1 MGNKKTGLM
10 ENLVVQNQQIIGV
23 NTSLMEK
30 TKTKE
35 IEKSASYRKWKD
47 KMFLIA
53 VVVVSIITISPIVL
67 IIGKLVWKG
76 IGQINFA
83 FFTEVTPSTFD
94 AMTAVA
100 NNEVIPGGIVNGIAG
115 TFLVVIMSS
124 VIAIPVGILIGLFLF
139 ENQSSKYANLVR
151 NLSDIIQGV
160 PSIVLGLIAY
170 IWVVKNITQGYAAIA
185 GSVALAIMM
194 LPLIIRS
201 TEETMKMIPGSLKE
215 AGMAL
220 GVPYYKVI
228 LKVLIPTGF
237 SGLSTGILLSISRIL
252 GETAPLML
260 TTLGNPMINWNITK
274 PTSAVPLLIWDF
286 YNDPNMVNLIW
297 SSSLFLMGFV
307 LFLNII
313 SKRIAAK
320 SKG

>member
-1 MGNKKTGLM
+1 MECILETKQTLNENTSVMKKTNITEL
-10 ENLVVQNQQIIGV
+10 EKSITLRKLKDKAFFIGV
-23 NTSLMEK
+23 
-30 TKTKE
+30 
-35 IEKSASYRKWKD
+35 I
-47 KMFLIA
+47 
-53 VVVVSIITISPIVL
+53 VVSIITISPIVL
-67 IIGKLVWKG
+67 IIGKLIWKG
-76 IGQINFA
+76 FRQINFS

-100 NNEVIPGGIVNGIAG
+100 NNEVIPGGIVNGITG
-115 TFLVVIMSS
+115 TFLVVLMAS
-124 VIAIPVGILIGLFLF
+124 VIAIPLGILIGLFLY
-139 ENQSSKYANLVR
+139 ENQSSRYANLVR
-151 NLSDIIQGV
+151 NLSDILQGV

-170 IWVVKNITQGYAAIA
+170 IWVVRNITQGYSAIA
-185 GSVALAIMM
+185 GSVALGIMM

-260 TTLGNPMINWNITK
+260 TTLGNPMINWDITA

-286 YNDPNMVNLIW
+286 YNDPNMVDLIW
-297 SSSLFLMGFV
+297 SSSLFLMAFV
-307 LFLNII
+307 LVLNII

-320 SKG
+320 SQK

>member
-1 MGNKKTGLM
+1 M
-10 ENLVVQNQQIIGV
+10 ENI
-23 NTSLMEK
+23 NTP
-30 TKTKE
+30 
-35 IEKSASYRKWKD
+35 IELSKNNAFRTIKD
-47 KMFLIA
+47 KAFLWGVII
-53 VVVVSIITISPIVL
+53 VSVITISPIVL

-76 IGQINFA
+76 VKQINLS
-83 FFTEVTPSTFD
+83 FFTEVTPSTFE

-100 NNEVIPGGIVNGIAG
+100 NGEVIPGGIVNGILG
-115 TFLVVIMSS
+115 TFFIVFLSA
-124 VIAIPVGILIGLFLF
+124 VIAIPLGILIGLFLF
-139 ENQSSKYANLVR
+139 ENQGKRYANLIR
-151 NLSDIIQGV
+151 SLSDILQGV

-170 IWVVKNITQGYAAIA
+170 LWVVKNITQGYSALA

-201 TEETMKMIPGSLKE
+201 TEETMKMIPGTLKE
-215 AGMAL
+215 AGLAL

-228 LKVLIPTGF
+228 LKVLIPSGI
-237 SGLSTGILLSISRIL
+237 SGLSTGILLAISRIL

-260 TTLGNPMINWNITK
+260 TTLGNPMINWDITA

-286 YNDPNMVNLIW
+286 YNDPNMVDLIW

-307 LFLNII
+307 LTLNII

-320 SKG
+320 R